1 MPMHAL
7 PVRTDVAA
15 VYRTYNDRTE
25 PIQIKFE
32 DHFIFTSHVGGVS
45 TQKWEGEVHRNRDWA
60 TGSIAFLPG
69 NSELVSITHP
79 EHRRVHSEHKGIA
92 VRLSDSL
99 FVKAAQD
106 HIDYGR
112 IDFRFTDITDK
123 TTQMLT
129 HSLHHICMMEKFSNW
144 PLLIETNALSLT
156 VAVIASLSP
165 KATKAFEQKPYGL
178 DAARKTRVVEFVNT
192 NMHRQIS
199 LAEMADVA
207 GMSQFHFTRLFKS
220 ETGMSPLAFVA
231 QQRVE
236 ATKRALRSSGATL
249 AQVAI
254 DCGYASQS
262 HFATAFKAVTGMTP
276 GAYRKSAATA

>member
-15 VYRTYNDRTE
+15 VYRTSNDCTE
-25 PIQIKFE
+25 PIQIRFQ

-45 TQKWEGEVHRNRDWA
+45 TQKWEGEVLRDRNWA

-79 EHRRVHSEHKGIA
+79 EHRRVHSAHKGIA
-92 VRLSDSL
+92 VRLSDIL

-112 IDFRFTDITDK
+112 IDFRFADITDK

-144 PLLIETNALSLT
+144 PLLVETNALSLA
-156 VAVIASLSP
+156 VATISRLSP
-165 KATKAFEQKPYGL
+165 KATTAFEQKPYGL
-178 DAARKTRVVEFVNT
+178 DGARKKRVLDFIND
-192 NMHRQIS
+192 NLHRQIT
-199 LAEMADVA
+199 LAEMAEVA
-207 GMSQFHFTRLFKS
+207 GMSQFHFIRLFKS
-220 ETGMSPLAFVA
+220 KTGMSPLAYVA
-231 QQRVE
+231 QKRIE
-236 ATKRALRSSGATL
+236 LTKTVLRSSGATL

-276 GAYRKSAATA
+276 GEYRKQGAAA